1 MSRIHFHFRGQDCTA
16 IRHPNETPAEAV
28 ARSIQRR
35 ESGIHGV
42 TMRLDST
49 AANGNYALYE
59 ARLDG
64 AADKS
69 GARLFRNV
77 WVTIYR

>member
-1 MSRIHFHFRGQDCTA
+1 MSRIHFCYKNQDCTA
-16 IRHPNETPAEAV
+16 IQHPNETPAEAV

-35 ESGIHGV
+35 EPRVHGV

-49 AANGNYALYE
+49 AANGSCALYE

-69 GARLFRNV
+69 GAHPFRNV

>member
-1 MSRIHFHFRGQDCTA
+1 MSHIHFHYKGRACTA
-16 IRHPNETPAEAV
+16 VLHPNETPAEAV

-35 ESGIHGV
+35 EPRVHSV

-49 AANGNYALYE
+49 SMHGCYSRYE

-69 GARLFRNV
+69 GTHLFRNV
-77 WVTIYR
+77 WVTIYH

>member
-1 MSRIHFHFRGQDCTA
+1 MSHIHYHYKGQDCTA
-16 IRHPNETPAEAV
+16 VQHPNETPADAV

-35 ESGIHGV
+35 EPRVHGV

-49 AANGNYALYE
+49 STHGCYSHYE

-69 GARLFRNV
+69 GTHLFRNV
-77 WVTIYR
+77 WVTIYH

>member
-1 MSRIHFHFRGQDCTA
+1 MSHIHFDYKGQDCTA
-16 IRHPNETPAEAV
+16 VLRPNETPADAV

-35 ESGIHGV
+35 EPRVHGV

-49 AANGNYALYE
+49 AANGSYAVYE

-69 GARLFRNV
+69 GTHLYRNI
-77 WVTIYR
+77 WVTIYH